1 LVRTLPSRWLESHAV
16 TATSSPAAG
25 ATRVMAFR
33 KTSGNVT
40 LFLLKAQLAD
50 HLCEALSV
58 VHLVEELTEDLK
70 PSG

>member
-1 LVRTLPSRWLESHAV
+1 
-16 TATSSPAAG
+16 
-25 ATRVMAFR
+25 MAFR

-40 LFLLKAQLAD
+40 LFLLKAQLPE